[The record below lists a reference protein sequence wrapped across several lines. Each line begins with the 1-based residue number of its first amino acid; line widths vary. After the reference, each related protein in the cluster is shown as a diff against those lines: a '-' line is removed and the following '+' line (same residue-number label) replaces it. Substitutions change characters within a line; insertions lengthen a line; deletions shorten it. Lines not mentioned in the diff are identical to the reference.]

1 MAVGKNIR
9 RVNNIW
15 GNQQPFVSLYLTRN
29 MISWYLCYYI
39 DGRLQPI
46 WILLL
51 SSSSLWKGRK
61 TERPKTVPRSQNA
74 MADPDKYPNKGGSP
88 CHQELS

>member
-1 MAVGKNIR
+1 MGAYS
-9 RVNNIW
+9 
-15 GNQQPFVSLYLTRN
+15 PSDASAF
-29 MISWYLCYYI
+29 
-39 DGRLQPI
+39 
-46 WILLL
+46 ILF
-51 SSSSLWKGRK
+51 SAESKEK